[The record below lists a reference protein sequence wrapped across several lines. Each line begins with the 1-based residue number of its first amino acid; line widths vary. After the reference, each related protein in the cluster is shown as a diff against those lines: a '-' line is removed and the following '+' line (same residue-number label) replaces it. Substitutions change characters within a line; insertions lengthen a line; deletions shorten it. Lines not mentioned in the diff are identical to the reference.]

1 MKIHRNIALGV
12 VEGLRQILEKKQ
24 ALRPSLSQLLKQNR
38 RWGSRDRRQLG
49 ESVLDCIRWKRTYV
63 YLGNLDSQ
71 SECFFW
77 ELLGIWMLTKEMI
90 LPEWE
95 ELSSIKELKISIPL
109 NLETT
114 DRKIRTSLPDWLD
127 VLGIENY
134 GETIWE
140 KESQSFNTPAALV
153 LRNNTLKQ
161 DSVSLKKQLEKDF
174 TIKSTE
180 VADIP
185 QALVLDKHY
194 KLNQNPLYLNGA
206 FEIQDANSQRV
217 AHWVNPQSNHLIVDA
232 CAGSGGKS
240 LHMAAMMQNQGRI
253 FALDP
258 HPIKLDQLK
267 IRAKR
272 NGISNIQTLDT
283 HTPDFFNQQQG
294 TADVVLIDAPCSGLG
309 VLRRNPAAKWHMNP
323 EKIKKVELLQRDILQ
338 KNAPL
343 VKKGGALV
351 YATCSIFPNENQY
364 QIKHF
369 LETDLGSEFELI
381 KEETYLTHQTGFDGF
396 YLARLEK
403 KE

>member
-1 MKIHRNIALGV
+1 VKIHRNIALGV

-24 ALRPSLSQLLKQNR
+24 ALRPTLSRLLKQNR

-90 LPEWE
+90 LPEWG

-109 NLETT
+109 NLETS
-114 DRKIRTSLPDWLD
+114 DRKIRASLPDWLD
-127 VLGIENY
+127 VLGIESY

-140 KESQSFNTPAALV
+140 KESQSLNTPAALV

-161 DSVSLKKQLEKDF
+161 DSLSLKEQLEKDF

-180 VADIP
+180 VTDIP

-240 LHMAAMMQNQGRI
+240 LHMAALMKNQGRI

-283 HTPDFFNQQQG
+283 HTPDFFNQQQD

-369 LETDLGSEFELI
+369 LESDLGSEFELI
-381 KEETYLTHQTGFDGF
+381 KEKTYLTHQTGFDGF

>member
-49 ESVLDCIRWKRTYV
+49 EAVLDCIRWKRTYA

-71 SECFFW
+71 SEYFFW

-95 ELSSIKELKISIPL
+95 ELSSIKELNISIPL

-161 DSVSLKKQLEKDF
+161 DSLSLKEQLEKDF

-180 VADIP
+180 VTDIP

-240 LHMAAMMQNQGRI
+240 LHMAALMKNQGRI

-283 HTPDFFNQQQG
+283 HTPDFFNQQQD

-369 LETDLGSEFELI
+369 LESDLGSEFELI
-381 KEETYLTHQTGFDGF
+381 KEKTYLTHQTGFDGF